1 MNSASAP
8 QQPTQPW
15 RLWAVYGVITLVMG
29 SLLFRL
35 VSLQVLQRTEW
46 LDQAVENY
54 TTIDYIAPS
63 RGIIYDR
70 NGYILAGNIASYSV
84 VITPADLPDSD
95 ADIQNIYRELSELI
109 DVPATQGTIEDAKLV
124 AECVPGPGISQL
136 VALGESLAPYQ
147 PVKVKC
153 DVGEEI
159 ARMVRERSV
168 DWPGVSILVDPI
180 RDYPTGSLTANVIGF
195 LGPIPASLE
204 EQYRAE
210 GFVPNRDKIGY
221 AGVEAA
227 LDEILTGT
235 PGRRTIQVDV
245 AGQDLRNLEPP
256 VDPIPGNNLKLT
268 IDTRLQAAAEAVLT
282 TEITSWNV
290 YYGRIRISSGVI
302 IAMNPKT
309 GEVLAM
315 VTYPTYE
322 NNRMSRFIPAYYYE
336 QLSQDPRKPLLNNA
350 IQAEFPP
357 GSVFKI
363 STATGAINEGVVRLG
378 QEIFA
383 PGQLELCEK
392 FSPNDPCTANNT
404 RPFVDWIYDTRPEGF
419 GIIDYYRCIAYSSNV
434 CFYKLGGGFED
445 EIEEGLG
452 IYRLGEYA
460 RAIGYGAPSGIQLIG
475 EQDGLIP
482 SPQWK
487 RINQGENWSTGDTYI
502 ASVGQG
508 YVLGTPLQVLMS
520 GTTIANDGKLM
531 QPTIVREVT
540 DSDGKV
546 VERWFNPVDFTI
558 WEPYQLEDDEGNVI
572 NVWRNVGDSP
582 IVIEELPE
590 EPSRLSP
597 FTEMRRFN
605 PQDFSIWEPYQL
617 EDEEGNVTN
626 AWRNVGGSA
635 VVLEDLPEGTYRI
648 SPFTENLKWDT
659 TIDPVIENY
668 SCDQGYCDVVGD
680 PKIIQPS
687 SIQAVQTGMRMAVTE
702 SSGTLNRIFSG
713 FPIAVAGKTGTA
725 EYCDDVALKA
735 QRCQFGQWPTHS
747 WTLAYAPFE
756 DPEIIVMAFAYN
768 GGEGASV
775 AGPMVFRTID
785 AYFEIKAQ
793 DIARNEGN

>member
-1 MNSASAP
+1 MNSTTTP
-8 QQPTQPW
+8 RQQTQPW
-15 RLWAVYGVITLVMG
+15 RLWVIYGVVTLVLG

-35 VSLQVLQRTEW
+35 INLQVLQGTDW
-46 LDQAVENY
+46 LEQAVENY
-54 TTIDYIAPS
+54 TTIDSIAPS

-84 VITPADLPDSD
+84 VITPANLPDSD
-95 ADIQNIYRELSELI
+95 ADIQNIYRELSVLI

-124 AECVPGPGISQL
+124 AECVPGPGIEQL
-136 VALGESLAPYQ
+136 VALGESLAPYR

-153 DVGEEI
+153 DVDEEV
-159 ARMVRERSV
+159 ARMVREASV
-168 DWPGVSILVDPI
+168 DWPGVSVLIDPI

-204 EQYRAE
+204 ADYVAKK
-210 GFVPNRDKIGY
+210 FVPNRDKIGY

-227 LDEILTGT
+227 LEQVLAGT
-235 PGRRTIQVDV
+235 PGWRTIQVDV
-245 AGQDLRNLEPP
+245 AGKELRNLEPP
-256 VDPIPGNNLKLT
+256 VAPIPGNNLKLT
-268 IDTRLQAAAEAVLT
+268 IDTRLQTAAETVLL
-282 TEITSWNV
+282 TEIKSWND

-309 GEVLAM
+309 GEILAM

-336 QLSQDPRKPLLNNA
+336 QLSQDPRRPLLNNA

-404 RPFVDWIYDTRPEGF
+404 RPFVDWIYDTNPDGF
-419 GIIDYYRCIAYSSNV
+419 GIIDFYRCIAFSSNV

-452 IYRLGEYA
+452 ILRLGEYA

-487 RINQGENWSTGDTYI
+487 RINKGENWSTGDTYI

-508 YVLGTPLQVLMS
+508 FVNVTPLQVLMS
-520 GTTIANDGKLM
+520 GATIAADGKLM

-540 DSDGKV
+540 DSEGKV
-546 VERWFNPVDFTI
+546 VEQWFNP
-558 WEPYQLEDDEGNVI
+558 N
-572 NVWRNVGDSP
+572 
-582 IVIEELPE
+582 
-590 EPSRLSP
+590 
-597 FTEMRRFN
+597 
-605 PQDFSIWEPYQL
+605 DFSVWVPDQAT
-617 EDEEGNVTN
+617 DDRGNIN
-626 AWRNVGGSA
+626 RAWRNVDSDEIA
-635 VVLEDLPEGTYRI
+635 DELPEGTYRI

-659 TIDPVIENY
+659 TIDPIIQEY
-668 SCDQGYCDVVGD
+668 SCDEGYCSLKEEEF
-680 PKIIQPS
+680 KIIQPS
-687 SIQAVQTGMRMAVTE
+687 SIQAVQTGMRMAVTDPR
-702 SSGTLNRIFSG
+702 GTLNRIFSG

-747 WTLAYAPFE
+747 WTLAYAPFD

-775 AGPMVFRTID
+775 AGPMVFRVIE
-785 AYFEIKAQ
+785 AYFEIKAI
-793 DIARNEGN
+793 DIAQKGGN